1 MRVEKRSGRMEPV
14 SFDKILRRMTSLAT
28 NLSPKLMISP
38 EEMAKQIIVEIMDG
52 IKTSQL
58 DVLGAEAAY
67 ALYTTHPD
75 YGMLAARIMV
85 SAMHKDHRAVFAPV
99 TEDEKRAK
107 KKRGTFAAVVERIHQ
122 IGLAKGRGVFREEF
136 LANVRKHGAAY
147 EAMLDHSADYNFTY
161 MALRTLK
168 KGYLL
173 TRDDV
178 SELPQHMWMRVAVG
192 LHGSNLDA
200 VKETYELLRDKKNI
214 YGTPTLYNMGMTIQQ
229 LSSCFLTGIHKDSI
243 KGIYKALARCADI
256 SKTAGG
262 IGLHIHNIRNVGS
275 DICGTGGT
283 SSGLVPM
290 LRPFNETARYVDQGG
305 GKRPGSIA
313 VYAEPHNAE
322 IFEYLDLRKN
332 TGMEERRCRDLFYGL
347 WISDLFMKRVE
358 SDAQW
363 SLFCPKTAPGLS
375 DVHGAKFE
383 ALYERYEA
391 EGRSVRTIEA
401 RKVWYAIIESQ
412 IETGTPY
419 MLYKDACN
427 AKSNQKNLGAIKC
440 SNLCTEIVEYTSK
453 DETAVCNLSSICLP
467 SYVEDVKG
475 EDGMVQPAFD
485 FEALHRA
492 TKIVAKNLSRVID
505 INTYPVVSAGR
516 SNRRHRPIGMGVQGL
531 DDVYKRFGFPFG
543 SPESNDLNVAIFE
556 TIYHAGVEAATE
568 LAEERR
574 EDMLTLR
581 QAHDGGEWDFGPLK
595 KLPLEEPD
603 DVPEDDPDYLYTYQV
618 PGPRLPMMGKGRRG
632 HLVDLLE
639 RVRPIPEEMKLPDKW
654 AGAYSS
660 YAGSPMSEGVL
671 QQDMWEDPKT
681 CGLWDWEKLKQ
692 RCRDVGSRMS
702 LLVAPMPTASTA
714 QIEGNNEAFE
724 PRTSNMYV
732 RRVNAGEFVVMNEV
746 LVRDLIVRG
755 HWSEKMKNSIIANN
769 GSVQHLPDDVLSP
782 EAKRL
787 HLTAWEMS
795 MMRLIDQAADRAA
808 YIDQSMSM
816 NLWQA
821 EPTFAS
827 MSAMH
832 FYAWR
837 KRLKTGMYYL
847 RTRALAQAQQVTV
860 PVEEANGNAK
870 KLSDGEVAA
879 KVCSIRNREA
889 CEACSA

>member
-1 MRVEKRSGRMEPV
+1 
-14 SFDKILRRMTSLAT
+14 MTSAGT
-28 NLSPKLMISP
+28 GLMISP
-38 EEMAKQIIVEIMDG
+38 EEMAKQIIIEVMDG

-67 ALYTTHPD
+67 AMYTTHPD
-75 YGMLAARIMV
+75 YGILAARIMV

-99 TEDEKRAK
+99 TEEEKRAK
-107 KKRGTFAAVVERIHQ
+107 KKRGTFAAVMERIHQ
-122 IGLAKGRGVFREEF
+122 IGLAAGRGVFREEF
-136 LANVRKHGAAY
+136 LANVRKHGSAY

-173 TRDDV
+173 TRGNV

-192 LHGSNLDA
+192 LHGPDLDQ
-200 VKETYELLRDKKNI
+200 VRESYELLRDKKNI
-214 YGTPTLYNMGMTIQQ
+214 YGTPTLYNMGMQIQQ

-243 KGIYKALARCADI
+243 KGIYQALARCADI

-262 IGLHIHNIRNVGS
+262 IGLHIHNIRNVGA
-275 DICGTGGT
+275 DICGTGGN

-305 GKRPGSIA
+305 GKRPGAIA

-322 IFEYLDLRKN
+322 IFEFLDLRKN

-358 SDAQW
+358 ADGNW
-363 SLFCPKTAPGLS
+363 SLFCPKSAPGLS
-375 DVHGAKFE
+375 DVYGAKFE

-391 EGRSVRTIEA
+391 EGRATRTIEA
-401 RKVWYAIIESQ
+401 RKLWFAIIESQ

-427 AKSNQKNLGAIKC
+427 TKSNQKNLGTIKC
-440 SNLCTEIVEYTSK
+440 SNLCTEIVEFTSK
-453 DETAVCNLSSICLP
+453 DETAVCNLSSVCLP
-467 SYVEDVKG
+467 AFVQEVK
-475 EDGMVQPAFD
+475 EENSEKSLSFS
-485 FEALHRA
+485 FTELHRVA
-492 TKIVAKNLSRVID
+492 KIVARNLSRVID
-505 INTYPVVSAGR
+505 INTYPVISAGR

-531 DDVYKRFGFPFG
+531 DDVYKRFGYPFG

-556 TIYHAGVEAATE
+556 TIYHAAVEAATD

-574 EDMLTLR
+574 EPMLALR
-581 QAHDGGEWDFGPLK
+581 NAHEAGEWEFGPLK
-595 KLPLEEPD
+595 KLAPEEPD
-603 DVPEDDPDYLYTYQV
+603 DIPEDDPNYRYAYVV
-618 PGPRLPMMGKGRRG
+618 PGSRLARIEKGRRQ
-632 HLVDLLE
+632 HLTDLLE
-639 RVRPIPEEMKLPDKW
+639 RIQPIPEEMKLPDKW

-671 QQDMWEDPKT
+671 QQDMWHGAKT
-681 CGLWDWEKLKQ
+681 CGLWDWEKLRQ
-692 RCRDVGSRMS
+692 RCREVGSRMS

-724 PRTSNMYV
+724 PRTSNIYV
-732 RRVNAGEFVVMNEV
+732 RRVGAGEFTVMNEV
-746 LVRDLIVRG
+746 LVRDLIARG

-787 HLTAWEMS
+787 HQTAWEMS
-795 MMRLIDQAADRAA
+795 MMALIDQAADRAA

-816 NLWQA
+816 NLWQG

-832 FYAWR
+832 FYAW
-837 KRLKTGMYYL
+837 KKGLKTGMYYL

-860 PVEEANGNAK
+860 PVEEAKGTE
-870 KLSDGEVAA
+870 KLSEDEVAA
-879 KVCSIRNREA
+879 KVCSIVNREA